1 MMFYPMGRYNLNF
14 DISAMA
20 VLLVLLFFQVY
31 LSMNRRHSDKAFM
44 ALVVVMFFACF
55 FDLWAVVMR
64 NAPSLFPYNV
74 AVTCHI
80 CREATHAVIFPVW
93 RTS

>member
-64 NAPSLFPYNV
+64 NA
-74 AVTCHI
+74 
-80 CREATHAVIFPVW
+80 
-93 RTS
+93 

>member
-1 MMFYPMGRYNLNF
+1 MFYPMGRYNLNF

-64 NAPSLFPYNV
+64 NAQCPLAFPIQRGCDLPYL
-74 AVTCHI
+74 
-80 CREATHAVIFPVW
+80 P
-93 RTS
+93 

>member
-44 ALVVVMFFACF
+44 A
-55 FDLWAVVMR
+55 
-64 NAPSLFPYNV
+64 
-74 AVTCHI
+74 
-80 CREATHAVIFPVW
+80 
-93 RTS
+93 